1 MFHEE
6 NSIRKGIVL
15 AGGTGSRLSP
25 ITLACSKQLLPIYDK
40 PMIYYSLSTLMLAG
54 IRNILIITTKD
65 DINKF
70 KDLLGDGSNLG
81 ISLTY
86 KYQEKPE
93 GIVQAFTIG
102 EDFLGNSPVSL
113 ILGDNIFYGKGL
125 GKILRES
132 SESKE
137 SVIFSYQVSDP
148 ERYGVVSFS
157 EDKKVIDIQEKPK
170 NPKTNYAIT
179 GLYFYDSTVVEKAK
193 RIKPS
198 KRGELEISDLNLL
211 YLKEKTLKV
220 ETFGRGMAWLDTG
233 TVDSLHEASS
243 FIKTLENRQG
253 IKISCPEEI
262 AWRNGW
268 INDNDLITLAEP
280 LKKSGYGNYLLDLLK
295 I

>member
-1 MFHEE
+1 M
-6 NSIRKGIVL
+6 NYQKQIKRKGIIL

-70 KDLLGDGSNLG
+70 KALLGDGSNLG

-86 KYQEKPE
+86 QYQEKPE

-102 EDFLGNSPVSL
+102 EEFLGNSPVSL

-132 SESKE
+132 SESKD
-137 SVIFSYQVSDP
+137 SIIFSYQVSDP

-179 GLYFYDSTVVEKAK
+179 GLYFYDSTVVQKAK

-211 YLKEKTLKV
+211 YLKENTLKV

-268 INDNDLITLAEP
+268 INDNELITLAEP

-295 I
+295 F

>member
-157 EDKKVIDIQEKPK
+157 EDKK
-170 NPKTNYAIT
+170 
-179 GLYFYDSTVVEKAK
+179 L
-193 RIKPS
+193 
-198 KRGELEISDLNLL
+198 
-211 YLKEKTLKV
+211 
-220 ETFGRGMAWLDTG
+220 
-233 TVDSLHEASS
+233 
-243 FIKTLENRQG
+243 
-253 IKISCPEEI
+253 
-262 AWRNGW
+262 
-268 INDNDLITLAEP
+268 
-280 LKKSGYGNYLLDLLK
+280 
-295 I
+295 

>member
-1 MFHEE
+1 
-6 NSIRKGIVL
+6 
-15 AGGTGSRLSP
+15 
-25 ITLACSKQLLPIYDK
+25 
-40 PMIYYSLSTLMLAG
+40 MLAG

>member
-1 MFHEE
+1 MFEE
-6 NSIRKGIVL
+6 QNSIRKGIIL

-54 IRNILIITTKD
+54 IRNILVITTKD

-70 KDLLGDGSNLG
+70 KNLLGDGSDFG
-81 ISLTY
+81 ISLVY
-86 KYQEKPE
+86 KYQERPE

-132 SESKE
+132 SSSKE
-137 SVIFSYQVSDP
+137 SVIFAYQVSDP

-157 EDKKVIDIQEKPK
+157 KDKKVIDIEEKPK
-170 NPKTNYAIT
+170 KPKTNYAIT
-179 GLYFYDSTVVEKAK
+179 GLYFYDSKVVQKAK
-193 RIKPS
+193 QIKPS

-211 YLKEKTLKV
+211 YLQENNLKV

-233 TVDSLHEASS
+233 TIDSLHEASS

-268 INDNDLITLAEP
+268 INDNKLISLAEP
-280 LKKSGYGNYLLDLLK
+280 LKKSGYGNYLLELLNH
-295 I
+295 